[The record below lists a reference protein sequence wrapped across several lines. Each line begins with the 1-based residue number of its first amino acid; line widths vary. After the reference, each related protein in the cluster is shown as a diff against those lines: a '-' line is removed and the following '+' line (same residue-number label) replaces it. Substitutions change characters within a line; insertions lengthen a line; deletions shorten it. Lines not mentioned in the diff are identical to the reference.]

1 MIMHPQA
8 TTLYNLGFKVDFK
21 NMSYFQRIGLLSSI
35 DAQEVK
41 QSIQKLDLFLQAQG
55 REVVYEH
62 NTAQLV
68 EWPVKTSLH
77 INEFLNAIDLVVVIG
92 GDGSILS
99 ACRKIASSDVP
110 LLGINLGRL
119 GFLTDITPDEIEDR
133 VSPVLAG
140 EFKQTERFMLNTS
153 ISRNGKEIGS
163 GTALND
169 VVLHPGMSVRM
180 MEFELYVDG
189 EFVYSQRSDGLIVA
203 TPTGSTAYALSAGG
217 PLICPELDAMVCV
230 PLNPHTLSSRPIVL
244 DGNSEIEIKVN
255 SKHEL
260 HPSVTCDGQDDLITE
275 PGDTIR
281 IVKHR
286 HAISLI
292 HPKDNNF
299 YKVSRSKLGWGRRLG
314 VKKER

>member
-1 MIMHPQA
+1 M
-8 TTLYNLGFKVDFK
+8 D
-21 NMSYFQRIGLLSSI
+21 YFQRIGLLSSI
-35 DAQEVK
+35 DAEEVK
-41 QSIQKLDLFLQAQG
+41 QSIQKLESFLHAQG
-55 REVVYEH
+55 REVIYEQK
-62 NTAQLV
+62 TADLV
-68 EWPVKTSLH
+68 SWEVENSLE
-77 INEFLNAIDLVVVIG
+77 ICDFLELIDLVIVIG

-99 ACRKIASSDVP
+99 ACRKIAASNVP

-119 GFLTDITPDEIEDR
+119 GFLTDITPDEIELR
-133 VSPVLAG
+133 VAPVLAG

-153 ISRNGKEIGS
+153 ITRNGREIGT

-217 PLICPELDAMVCV
+217 PLICPEIDAMVCV

-244 DGNSEIEIKVN
+244 HGDSEIEIRVN

-275 PGDTIR
+275 PGDKIL
-281 IVKHR
+281 IKKHQ
-286 HAISLI
+286 HIISLI

-299 YKVSRSKLGWGRRLG
+299 YKVSRSKLGWGSRLG

>member
-1 MIMHPQA
+1 M
-8 TTLYNLGFKVDFK
+8 D
-21 NMSYFQRIGLLSSI
+21 YFQRIGLLSSI
-35 DAQEVK
+35 DAEEVK
-41 QSIQKLDLFLQAQG
+41 QSIQKLESFLKAQG
-55 REVVYEH
+55 RDVVYE
-62 NTAQLV
+62 Q
-68 EWPVKTSLH
+68 KTSELVGWKVEKSLE
-77 INEFLNAIDLVVVIG
+77 INEFLQSIDLVVVIG

-99 ACRKIASSDVP
+99 ACRKIASSNVP

-119 GFLTDITPDEIEDR
+119 GFLTDITPDEIEMR
-133 VSPVLAG
+133 VAPVLAG
-140 EFKQTERFMLNTS
+140 EFKQTERFMLSTS
-153 ISRNGKEIGS
+153 ITRNGRKIGA

-217 PLICPELDAMVCV
+217 PLICPEIDAMVCV

-244 DGNSEIEIKVN
+244 HGDSEIEIRVN

-260 HPSVTCDGQDDLITE
+260 HPSVTCDGQDDLVTE
-275 PGDTIR
+275 PGDLIQ
-281 IVKHR
+281 IKKHQ
-286 HAISLI
+286 HIISLI

-299 YKVSRSKLGWGRRLG
+299 YKVSRSKLGWGSRLG

>member
-1 MIMHPQA
+1 M
-8 TTLYNLGFKVDFK
+8 D
-21 NMSYFQRIGLLSSI
+21 YFQRIGLLSSI
-35 DAQEVK
+35 DAEEVK
-41 QSIQKLDLFLQAQG
+41 QSIQKLESFLQAQG
-55 REVVYEH
+55 RDVVYEQK
-62 NTAQLV
+62 TAELV
-68 EWPVKTSLH
+68 GWKVEKSLEIH
-77 INEFLNAIDLVVVIG
+77 EFLESIDLVVVIG

-99 ACRKIASSDVP
+99 ACRKIASSNVP

-119 GFLTDITPDEIEDR
+119 GFLTDITPDEIELR
-133 VSPVLAG
+133 VAPVLAG
-140 EFKQTERFMLNTS
+140 EFKQTERTMLSTS
-153 ISRNGKEIGS
+153 ITRNGREIGA

-217 PLICPELDAMVCV
+217 PLICPEIDAMVCV

-244 DGNSEIEIKVN
+244 HGDSEIEIRVN

-260 HPSVTCDGQDDLITE
+260 HPSVTCDGQDDLMTE
-275 PGDTIR
+275 PGDKIL
-281 IVKHR
+281 IKKHQ
-286 HAISLI
+286 HIISLI

-299 YKVSRSKLGWGRRLG
+299 YKVSRSKLGWGSRLG

>member
-1 MIMHPQA
+1 M
-8 TTLYNLGFKVDFK
+8 D
-21 NMSYFQRIGLLSSI
+21 YFQRIGLLSSI
-35 DAQEVK
+35 DAEEVK
-41 QSIQKLDLFLQAQG
+41 QSIQKLETFLQAQG
-55 REVVYEH
+55 RDVIYEQR
-62 NTAQLV
+62 TAELV
-68 EWPVKTSLH
+68 GWKVEKSLI
-77 INEFLNAIDLVVVIG
+77 INEFLASIDLVVVIG

-99 ACRKIASSDVP
+99 ACRKIASSNIP

-119 GFLTDITPDEIEDR
+119 GFLTDITPDEIESR
-133 VSPVLAG
+133 VAPVLAG
-140 EFKQTERFMLNTS
+140 EFKQTERFMLSTS
-153 ISRNGKEIGS
+153 ITRNGQEIGA

-217 PLICPELDAMVCV
+217 PLICPEIDALVCV

-244 DGNSEIEIKVN
+244 HGDSEIEIRVN

-275 PGDTIR
+275 PGDI
-281 IVKHR
+281 ICIKKHQ
-286 HAISLI
+286 HIISLI

-299 YKVSRSKLGWGRRLG
+299 YKVSRSKLGWGSRLG

>member
-1 MIMHPQA
+1 M
-8 TTLYNLGFKVDFK
+8 V
-21 NMSYFQRIGLLSSI
+21 YFQRIGLLSSI
-35 DAQEVK
+35 DAEEVK
-41 QSIQKLDLFLQAQG
+41 QSIQKLELFLQSQE
-55 REVVYEH
+55 REVVYEKK
-62 NTAQLV
+62 TAELV
-68 EWPVKTSLH
+68 DWKVQNPLE
-77 INEFLNAIDLVVVIG
+77 INEFMESIDLVIVIG

-99 ACRKIASSDVP
+99 ACRKIASSNVP

-119 GFLTDITPDEIEDR
+119 GFLTDITPDEIESR
-133 VSPVLAG
+133 VGLVLAG
-140 EFKQTERFMLNTS
+140 EFKQTERFMLSTS
-153 ISRNGKEIGS
+153 ITRNGEEIGS

-169 VVLHPGMSVRM
+169 IVLHPGMSVRM

-217 PLICPELDAMVCV
+217 PLICPEIDALVCV

-244 DGNSEIEIKVN
+244 HGDSEIEIRVN

-281 IVKHR
+281 IKKHQ
-286 HAISLI
+286 HIISLI

-299 YKVSRSKLGWGRRLG
+299 YKVSRSKLGWGSRLG

>member
-1 MIMHPQA
+1 MP
-8 TTLYNLGFKVDFK
+8 
-21 NMSYFQRIGLLSSI
+21 YFQRIGLLSSI
-35 DAQEVK
+35 DALEVK
-41 QSIQKLDLFLQAQG
+41 QSIQRLDAFLQMQG
-55 REVVYEH
+55 CELVYEEK
-62 NTAQLV
+62 TAQLV
-68 EWPVKTSLH
+68 EWPVDKSLA
-77 INEFLNAIDLVVVIG
+77 ISEFLTAIDLVIVIG

-99 ACRKIASSDVP
+99 ACRKIAASDLP

-133 VSPVLAG
+133 VALVLAG
-140 EFKQTERFMLNTS
+140 EFKQTQRFMLNTS
-153 ISRNGKEIGS
+153 ISRNGQEIGS

-244 DGNSEIEIKVN
+244 HGDSEIEIRVN

-260 HPSVTCDGQDDLITE
+260 HPSVTCDGQDDFLTE

-281 IVKHR
+281 IVKHQ

-299 YKVSRSKLGWGRRLG
+299 YKVSRSKLGWGSRLG

>member
-1 MIMHPQA
+1 
-8 TTLYNLGFKVDFK
+8 
-21 NMSYFQRIGLLSSI
+21 MSHFQRIGLLSSI

-41 QSIQKLDLFLQAQG
+41 QSILKLDAFLQDQG
-55 REVVYEH
+55 RDVVYEK

-68 EWPVKTSLH
+68 DWSVKNSLKLD
-77 INEFLNAIDLVVVIG
+77 EFLAAIDLVIVVG

-99 ACRKIASSDVP
+99 ACRKIASSNVP

-119 GFLTDITPDEIEDR
+119 GFLTDITPDEIEER
-133 VSPVLAG
+133 VSAVLAG

-153 ISRNGKEIGS
+153 ISRNGSVIGS

-244 DGNSEIEIKVN
+244 NGGSEIEIRVN

-260 HPSVTCDGQDDLITE
+260 HPSVTCDGQDDLMTE

-281 IVKHR
+281 IQKHQ

-299 YKVSRSKLGWGRRLG
+299 YKVSRSKLGWGSRLG

>member
-1 MIMHPQA
+1 VSLKIMPH
-8 TTLYNLGFKVDFK
+8 FK
-21 NMSYFQRIGLLSSI
+21 RIGLLSSL
-35 DAQEVK
+35 DVTEVK
-41 QSIQKLDLFLQAQG
+41 QSIKKLDTFLRSQG
-55 REVVYEH
+55 CEVIYEQQ
-62 NTAQLV
+62 TALLV
-68 EWPVKTSLH
+68 DWVVDTSLVLDQ
-77 INEFLNAIDLVVVIG
+77 FLEIIDLVIVVG

-99 ACRKIASSDVP
+99 ASRKIASSNIP

-119 GFLTDITPDEIEDR
+119 GFLTDISPDEIEAR
-133 VSPVLAG
+133 VVPVLAG
-140 EFKQTERFMLNTS
+140 DFKQTERFMLTAG
-153 ISRNGKEIGS
+153 ISRNGEAIGS

-217 PLICPELDAMVCV
+217 PLLNPELDAIVVV

-244 DGNSEIEIKVN
+244 HGNAKIEIKV
-255 SKHEL
+255 SSRHEL
-260 HPSVTCDGQDDLITE
+260 HPLITCDGHDDFATE

-281 IVKHR
+281 IHKHQ

-299 YKVSRSKLGWGRRLG
+299 YNVCRSKLGWGSRLG
-314 VKKER
+314 VKKNS

>member
-1 MIMHPQA
+1 MV
-8 TTLYNLGFKVDFK
+8 YFKRV
-21 NMSYFQRIGLLSSI
+21 GLLSSI
-35 DAQEVK
+35 DAEEVK
-41 QSIQKLDLFLQAQG
+41 QSIKKLESCLKSESC
-55 REVVYEH
+55 EVVYEK
-62 NTAQLV
+62 NTATLV
-68 EWPVKTSLH
+68 GWKVQKSLQ
-77 INEFLNAIDLVVVIG
+77 ISEFLDSIDLVIVIG

-133 VSPVLAG
+133 VAPVLAG

-244 DGNSEIEIKVN
+244 NGSSEIQIRVN

-281 IVKHR
+281 IVKHQ

-299 YKVSRSKLGWGRRLG
+299 YKVSRSKLGWGSRLG

>member
-1 MIMHPQA
+1 M
-8 TTLYNLGFKVDFK
+8 V
-21 NMSYFQRIGLLSSI
+21 YFQRIGLLSSI
-35 DAQEVK
+35 DAEEVK
-41 QSIQKLDLFLQAQG
+41 QSIQKLELFLQSQG
-55 REVVYEH
+55 REVVYEKK
-62 NTAQLV
+62 TAELV
-68 EWPVKTSLH
+68 DWKVQNPLEIS
-77 INEFLNAIDLVVVIG
+77 EFLESIDLVIVIG

-99 ACRKIASSDVP
+99 ACRKIASSNVP

-119 GFLTDITPDEIEDR
+119 GFLTDITPDEIESR
-133 VSPVLAG
+133 VGLVLAG
-140 EFKQTERFMLNTS
+140 EFKQTERFMLSTS
-153 ISRNGKEIGS
+153 ITRNGEEIGS

-169 VVLHPGMSVRM
+169 IVLHPGMSVRM

-217 PLICPELDAMVCV
+217 PLICPEIDALVCV

-244 DGNSEIEIKVN
+244 HGDSEIEIRVN

-281 IVKHR
+281 IKKHQ
-286 HAISLI
+286 HIISLI

-299 YKVSRSKLGWGRRLG
+299 YKVSRSKLGWGSRLG

>member
-1 MIMHPQA
+1 M
-8 TTLYNLGFKVDFK
+8 D
-21 NMSYFQRIGLLSSI
+21 YFQRIGLLSSI
-35 DAQEVK
+35 DAEEVK
-41 QSIQKLDLFLQAQG
+41 QSIQKLESFLHAQG
-55 REVVYEH
+55 RDVIYEQK
-62 NTAQLV
+62 TAELV
-68 EWPVKTSLH
+68 GWKVEKSLE
-77 INEFLNAIDLVVVIG
+77 INEFLESIDLVVVIG

-99 ACRKIASSDVP
+99 ACRKIASSNVP

-119 GFLTDITPDEIEDR
+119 GFLTDITPDEIELR
-133 VSPVLAG
+133 VAPVLAG
-140 EFKQTERFMLNTS
+140 EFKQTERTMLSTS
-153 ISRNGKEIGS
+153 ITRNGREIGT

-217 PLICPELDAMVCV
+217 PLICPEIDAMVCV

-244 DGNSEIEIKVN
+244 HGDSEIEIRVN

-260 HPSVTCDGQDDLITE
+260 HPSVTCDGQDDLMTE
-275 PGDTIR
+275 PGDKIL
-281 IVKHR
+281 IKKHQ
-286 HAISLI
+286 HIISLI

-299 YKVSRSKLGWGRRLG
+299 YKVSRSKLGWGSRLG

>member
-1 MIMHPQA
+1 
-8 TTLYNLGFKVDFK
+8 
-21 NMSYFQRIGLLSSI
+21 MSHFQRIGLLSSLDI
-35 DAQEVK
+35 KEVK
-41 QSIQKLDLFLQAQG
+41 QSIQRLESFLCSQG
-55 REVVYEH
+55 REVIYEQQ
-62 NTAQLV
+62 TAALV
-68 EWPVKTSLH
+68 DWTVDTSLVL
-77 INEFLNAIDLVVVIG
+77 EQFLAAIDLVIVVG

-99 ACRKIASSDVP
+99 ACRKIAASDVP

-119 GFLTDITPDEIEDR
+119 GFLTDITPDEIETR
-133 VSPVLAG
+133 VKPVLAG
-140 EFKQTERFMLNTS
+140 EFKQTERFMLTTS
-153 ISRNGKEIGS
+153 IFRNAEEIGS

-217 PLICPELDAMVCV
+217 PLLFPELDAIVVV

-244 DGNSEIEIKVN
+244 HGGAEIEIKV
-255 SKHEL
+255 SSRHEL
-260 HPSVTCDGQDDLITE
+260 QPLITCDGHDDFATE

-281 IVKHR
+281 IQKHQ

-299 YKVSRSKLGWGRRLG
+299 YSVCRSKLGWGSRLG
-314 VKKER
+314 VKK

>member
-1 MIMHPQA
+1 M
-8 TTLYNLGFKVDFK
+8 V
-21 NMSYFQRIGLLSSI
+21 YFQRIGLLSSI
-35 DAQEVK
+35 DAEEVK
-41 QSIQKLDLFLQAQG
+41 QSIQKLELFLQSQG
-55 REVVYEH
+55 REVVYEKK
-62 NTAQLV
+62 TAELV
-68 EWPVKTSLH
+68 DWKVQNPLE
-77 INEFLNAIDLVVVIG
+77 INEFLESIDLVIVIG

-99 ACRKIASSDVP
+99 ACRKIASSNVP

-119 GFLTDITPDEIEDR
+119 GFLTDITPDEIESR
-133 VSPVLAG
+133 VGLVLTG
-140 EFKQTERFMLNTS
+140 EFKQTERFMLSTS
-153 ISRNGKEIGS
+153 ITRNGEEIGS

-169 VVLHPGMSVRM
+169 IVLHPGMSVRM

-217 PLICPELDAMVCV
+217 PLICPEIDALVCV

-244 DGNSEIEIKVN
+244 HGDSEIEIRVN

-281 IVKHR
+281 IKKHQ
-286 HAISLI
+286 HIISLI

-299 YKVSRSKLGWGRRLG
+299 YKVSRSKLGWGSRLG

>member
-1 MIMHPQA
+1 M
-8 TTLYNLGFKVDFK
+8 D
-21 NMSYFQRIGLLSSI
+21 YFQRIGLLSSI
-35 DAQEVK
+35 NAEEVK
-41 QSIQKLDLFLQAQG
+41 QSIQKLESFLQAQG
-55 REVVYEH
+55 RAVVYEQK
-62 NTAQLV
+62 TAELV
-68 EWPVKTSLH
+68 GWKVEKSLE
-77 INEFLNAIDLVVVIG
+77 INEFLKSIDLVVVIG

-99 ACRKIASSDVP
+99 ACRKIASSNIP

-119 GFLTDITPDEIEDR
+119 GFLTDITPDEIELR
-133 VSPVLAG
+133 VAPVLAG
-140 EFKQTERFMLNTS
+140 EFKQTKRTMLSTS
-153 ISRNGKEIGS
+153 ITRNGREIGA

-217 PLICPELDAMVCV
+217 PLICPEIDAMVCV

-244 DGNSEIEIKVN
+244 HGDSEIEIRVN

-260 HPSVTCDGQDDLITE
+260 HPSVTCDGQDDLMTE
-275 PGDTIR
+275 PGDKIL
-281 IVKHR
+281 IKKHQ
-286 HAISLI
+286 HIISLI

-299 YKVSRSKLGWGRRLG
+299 YKVSRSKLGWGSRLG

>member
-1 MIMHPQA
+1 MLH
-8 TTLYNLGFKVDFK
+8 FK
-21 NMSYFQRIGLLSSI
+21 RIGLLSSL
-35 DAQEVK
+35 DVAEVK
-41 QSIQKLDLFLQAQG
+41 QSIKKLDALLRAQG
-55 REVVYEH
+55 CDVVYEQQ
-62 NTAQLV
+62 TALMVDWVVSSSLVLDQLI
-68 EWPVKTSLH
+68 E
-77 INEFLNAIDLVVVIG
+77 IIDLLIVVG

-99 ACRKIASSDVP
+99 ASRKIASNNIP

-119 GFLTDITPDEIEDR
+119 GFLTDISPDEIEGR
-133 VSPVLAG
+133 VAPVLAG
-140 EFKQTERFMLNTS
+140 DFKQTERFMLAAS
-153 ISRNGKEIGS
+153 ISRNGEAIGS

-180 MEFELYVDG
+180 MEFELHVDG

-217 PLICPELDAMVCV
+217 PLLNSELDAIVVV

-244 DGNSEIEIKVN
+244 HGDANIEIRV
-255 SKHEL
+255 SSRHEL
-260 HPSVTCDGQDDLITE
+260 QPLITCDGHDDFTTE

-281 IVKHR
+281 IQKHQ

-299 YKVSRSKLGWGRRLG
+299 YSVCRSKLGWGSRLG
-314 VKKER
+314 VKKNS

>member
-1 MIMHPQA
+1 M
-8 TTLYNLGFKVDFK
+8 D
-21 NMSYFQRIGLLSSI
+21 YFQRIGLLSSI
-35 DAQEVK
+35 DAEEVK
-41 QSIQKLDLFLQAQG
+41 QSIQKLASFLKAQG
-55 REVVYEH
+55 RDVIYEQK
-62 NTAQLV
+62 TAELV
-68 EWPVKTSLH
+68 GWQVDKSLE
-77 INEFLNAIDLVVVIG
+77 INEFLESIDLVVVIG
-92 GDGSILS
+92 GDGSILG
-99 ACRKIASSDVP
+99 ACRKIASSNVP

-119 GFLTDITPDEIEDR
+119 GFLTDITPDEIELR
-133 VSPVLAG
+133 VAPVLAG
-140 EFKQTERFMLNTS
+140 EFKQTERFMLSTS
-153 ISRNGKEIGS
+153 ITRNGREIGT

-217 PLICPELDAMVCV
+217 PLICPEIDAMVCV

-244 DGNSEIEIKVN
+244 HGDSEIEIRVN

-275 PGDTIR
+275 PGDKIL
-281 IVKHR
+281 IKKHQ
-286 HAISLI
+286 HIISLI

-299 YKVSRSKLGWGRRLG
+299 YKVSRSKLGWGSRLG

>member
-1 MIMHPQA
+1 MP
-8 TTLYNLGFKVDFK
+8 
-21 NMSYFQRIGLLSSI
+21 YFQRIGLLSSLDI
-35 DAQEVK
+35 TAVK
-41 QSIQKLDLFLQAQG
+41 LSIQKLDAFLRAQG
-55 REVVYEH
+55 SEVIYEQQ
-62 NTAQLV
+62 TALLV
-68 EWPVKTSLH
+68 DWDVDASLVL
-77 INEFLNAIDLVVVIG
+77 EQFLEAIDLVVVVG

-99 ACRKIASSDVP
+99 ASRKIASSKIP

-119 GFLTDITPDEIEDR
+119 GFLTDISPDEIEAR
-133 VSPVLAG
+133 VAPVLAG
-140 EFKQTERFMLNTS
+140 EFKQTERFMLTAS
-153 ISRNGKEIGS
+153 ITRNNKAIGF

-217 PLICPELDAMVCV
+217 PLLNSELDAMVIV

-244 DGNSEIEIKVN
+244 HGNAKIEIKV
-255 SKHEL
+255 SSRHEL
-260 HPSVTCDGQDDLITE
+260 HPLVTCDGHDDFATE
-275 PGDTIR
+275 PGDI
-281 IVKHR
+281 ISIEKHR

-299 YKVSRSKLGWGRRLG
+299 YSVCRSKLGWGSHLG
-314 VKKER
+314 VKKEG

>member
-1 MIMHPQA
+1 M
-8 TTLYNLGFKVDFK
+8 D
-21 NMSYFQRIGLLSSI
+21 YFQRIGLLSSI
-35 DAQEVK
+35 DAEEVK
-41 QSIQKLDLFLQAQG
+41 QSIQKLESFLHAQG
-55 REVVYEH
+55 RDVIYEQK
-62 NTAQLV
+62 TAELV
-68 EWPVKTSLH
+68 GWKVEKSLE
-77 INEFLNAIDLVVVIG
+77 INEFLESIDLVVVIG

-99 ACRKIASSDVP
+99 ACRKIASSNVP

-119 GFLTDITPDEIEDR
+119 GFLTDITPDEIELR
-133 VSPVLAG
+133 VAPVLAG
-140 EFKQTERFMLNTS
+140 EFKQTERTMLSTS
-153 ISRNGKEIGS
+153 ITRNGREIGT

-217 PLICPELDAMVCV
+217 PLICPEIDAMVCV

-244 DGNSEIEIKVN
+244 HGDSEIEIRVN

-275 PGDTIR
+275 PGDKIL
-281 IVKHR
+281 IKKHQ
-286 HAISLI
+286 HIISLI

-299 YKVSRSKLGWGRRLG
+299 YKVSRSKLGWGSRLG

>member
-1 MIMHPQA
+1 M
-8 TTLYNLGFKVDFK
+8 V
-21 NMSYFQRIGLLSSI
+21 YFQRIGLLSSI
-35 DAQEVK
+35 DAEEVK
-41 QSIQKLDLFLQAQG
+41 QSIQKLGLFLQSQG
-55 REVVYEH
+55 REVVYEKK
-62 NTAQLV
+62 TAELV
-68 EWPVKTSLH
+68 DWKVQNPLE
-77 INEFLNAIDLVVVIG
+77 INEFLESIDLVIVIG

-99 ACRKIASSDVP
+99 ACRKIASSNVP

-119 GFLTDITPDEIEDR
+119 GFLTDITPDEIESR
-133 VSPVLAG
+133 VGLVLAG
-140 EFKQTERFMLNTS
+140 EFKQTERFMLSTS
-153 ISRNGKEIGS
+153 ITRNGEEIGS

-169 VVLHPGMSVRM
+169 IVLHPGMSVRM

-217 PLICPELDAMVCV
+217 PLICPEIDALVCV

-244 DGNSEIEIKVN
+244 HGDSEIEIRVN

-281 IVKHR
+281 IKKHQ
-286 HAISLI
+286 HIISLI

-299 YKVSRSKLGWGRRLG
+299 YKVSRSKLGWGSRLG

>member
-1 MIMHPQA
+1 VGWQ
-8 TTLYNLGFKVDFK
+8 
-21 NMSYFQRIGLLSSI
+21 
-35 DAQEVK
+35 
-41 QSIQKLDLFLQAQG
+41 
-55 REVVYEH
+55 
-62 NTAQLV
+62 V
-68 EWPVKTSLH
+68 EKSLE
-77 INEFLNAIDLVVVIG
+77 INEFLESIDLVVVIG

-99 ACRKIASSDVP
+99 ACRKIASSNVP

-119 GFLTDITPDEIEDR
+119 GFLTDITPDEIELR
-133 VSPVLAG
+133 VAPVLAG
-140 EFKQTERFMLNTS
+140 EFKQTERFMLSTS
-153 ISRNGKEIGS
+153 ITRNGREIGT

-217 PLICPELDAMVCV
+217 PLICPEIDAMVCV

-244 DGNSEIEIKVN
+244 HGDSEIEIRVN

-260 HPSVTCDGQDDLITE
+260 HPSVTCDGQDDLMTE
-275 PGDTIR
+275 PGDKIL
-281 IVKHR
+281 IKKHQ
-286 HAISLI
+286 HIISLI

-299 YKVSRSKLGWGRRLG
+299 YKVSRSKLGWGSRLG

>member
-1 MIMHPQA
+1 MP
-8 TTLYNLGFKVDFK
+8 
-21 NMSYFQRIGLLSSI
+21 YFQRIGLLSSI
-35 DAQEVK
+35 DAKEVK
-41 QSIQKLDLFLQAQG
+41 QSIQKLDAFLQFKG
-55 REVVYEH
+55 REVVYEAK
-62 NTAQLV
+62 TAQLV
-68 EWPVKTSLH
+68 EWPVENPLIIK
-77 INEFLNAIDLVVVIG
+77 EFLAAIDLVIVIG

-99 ACRKIASSDVP
+99 ACRKIAASDVP

-133 VSPVLAG
+133 VASVLAG

-153 ISRNGKEIGS
+153 ISRNGKEIGF

-244 DGNSEIEIKVN
+244 HGDSEIEIRVN

-260 HPSVTCDGQDDLITE
+260 HPSVTCDGQDDLSTE

-281 IVKHR
+281 IVKHQ

-299 YKVSRSKLGWGRRLG
+299 YKVSRSKLGWGSRLG

>member
-1 MIMHPQA
+1 M
-8 TTLYNLGFKVDFK
+8 V
-21 NMSYFQRIGLLSSI
+21 YFQRIGLLSSI
-35 DAQEVK
+35 DAEEVK
-41 QSIQKLDLFLQAQG
+41 QSIQKLELFLQSQG
-55 REVVYEH
+55 REVVYEKK
-62 NTAQLV
+62 TAELV
-68 EWPVKTSLH
+68 DWKVQNPLE
-77 INEFLNAIDLVVVIG
+77 INEFLESIDLVIVIG

-99 ACRKIASSDVP
+99 ACRKIASSNVP

-119 GFLTDITPDEIEDR
+119 GFLTDITPDEIESR
-133 VSPVLAG
+133 VGLVLAG
-140 EFKQTERFMLNTS
+140 EFKQTERFMLSTS
-153 ISRNGKEIGS
+153 ITRNGEEIGS

-169 VVLHPGMSVRM
+169 IVLHPGMSVRM

-217 PLICPELDAMVCV
+217 PLICPEIDAIVCV

-244 DGNSEIEIKVN
+244 HGDSEIEIRVN

-281 IVKHR
+281 IKKHQ
-286 HAISLI
+286 HIISLI

-299 YKVSRSKLGWGRRLG
+299 YKVSRSKLGWGSRLG